1 MNRVTSVFTIFVAAI
16 AADIS
21 DCDFYNTVNVTGIE
35 LINESYVYK
44 NVTIPENKTKE
55 YNYTMALFTGKTPAS
70 NHRRGCLCQVAK
82 CVLLCCEPNRNLP
95 NAYVNIIIDEKEVY
109 VNALE
114 EYVVQSKAPQSCDNF
129 FVAAQNTNF
138 AIKEV

>member
-1 MNRVTSVFTIFVAAI
+1 MNRVTSVFIVLVAAS

-21 DCDFYNTVNVTGIE
+21 DCDFYDTVNITGIT
-35 LINESYVYK
+35 LNNESYVYK
-44 NVTIPENKTKE
+44 NVTIPKNKTKE
-55 YNYTMALFTGKTPAS
+55 YNYTMALFTGKTPTS

-82 CVLLCCEPNRNLP
+82 CVLLCYEPNRNLP
-95 NAYVNIIIDEKEVY
+95 NAYVNIIIDDKEIY
-109 VNALE
+109 VNALK

-138 AIKEV
+138 VINSI